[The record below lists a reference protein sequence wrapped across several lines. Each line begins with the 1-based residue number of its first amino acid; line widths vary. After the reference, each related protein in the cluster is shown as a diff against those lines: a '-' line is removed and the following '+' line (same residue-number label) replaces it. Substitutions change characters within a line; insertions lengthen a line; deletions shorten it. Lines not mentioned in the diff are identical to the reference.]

1 MINQDSADL
10 EIQQEGFD
18 FQKLFENK
26 YSNQESRKEEVH
38 KSHQPQ
44 PQQHCQGDTLQA
56 LVKNIKIEKQV
67 AGRNKKTKKIKW
79 NEKNTKIF
87 KDLYQQY
94 SGNLDQILLYFQQN
108 DELNTK
114 IDIKQIKNK
123 FKIEKKKKSL
133 TLLTQSQRISKDLNY
148 QLKLDQIN

>member
-10 EIQQEGFD
+10 DIQQEGFN
-18 FQKLFENK
+18 FQKLFEK
-26 YSNQESRKEEVH
+26 KCSNQETRKEEIH
-38 KSHQPQ
+38 KYHQSES
-44 PQQHCQGDTLQA
+44 QQHSQGDTLQA

-67 AGRNKKTKKIKW
+67 AGRNKKNKKIQW

-108 DELNTK
+108 NELNTK

-133 TLLTQSQRISKDLNY
+133 TLLTQSQRISKNLNY
-148 QLKLDQIN
+148 QLKLD

>member
-10 EIQQEGFD
+10 DIQQEGFD
-18 FQKLFENK
+18 FQKFFDK
-26 YSNQESRKEEVH
+26 KCSNQEPQKEEVH
-38 KSHQPQ
+38 KSNQSES
-44 PQQHCQGDTLQA
+44 QQQCQGDTLRA

-67 AGRNKKTKKIKW
+67 AGRNKKNKKIQW

-108 DELNTK
+108 NELKTK

-123 FKIEKKKKSL
+123 FKIEKKKKNL
-133 TLLTQSQRISKDLNY
+133 TLLSKSQIISKNLNY
-148 QLKLDQIN
+148 QLKLD

>member
-10 EIQQEGFD
+10 DIQQQGFD
-18 FQKLFENK
+18 FQQLFEKKCINREESQK
-26 YSNQESRKEEVH
+26 DQIQRFHFPQNQ
-38 KSHQPQ
+38 
-44 PQQHCQGDTLQA
+44 QQCQGDTLQA
-56 LVKNIKIEKQV
+56 LVKMIKIEKQV
-67 AGRNKKTKKIKW
+67 AGRNKKNKKIQW

-87 KDLYQQY
+87 QDLYQQY

-108 DELNTK
+108 NELNTK

-133 TLLTQSQRISKDLNY
+133 TLLSLSQRISKNFNY
-148 QLKLDQIN
+148 QLKLD

>member
-1 MINQDSADL
+1 MNNQDSADL
-10 EIQQEGFD
+10 DIQQEGFD
-18 FQKLFENK
+18 FQQLFDK
-26 YSNQESRKEEVH
+26 KCSNQEPQKNEIQQF
-38 KSHQPQ
+38 HQPEN
-44 PQQHCQGDTLQA
+44 QQRCQGDTLQA

-67 AGRNKKTKKIKW
+67 AGRNKKNKKIQW

-108 DELNTK
+108 NELNTK

-123 FKIEKKKKSL
+123 FKIEKKKKNL
-133 TLLTQSQRISKDLNY
+133 TLLSQSQRISKNLNY
-148 QLKLDQIN
+148 QLKLD

>member
-10 EIQQEGFD
+10 DIQQEGFD
-18 FQKLFENK
+18 FQKLFDKKFTNCEP
-26 YSNQESRKEEVH
+26 QKEEVH
-38 KSHQPQ
+38 KINQTENQQP
-44 PQQHCQGDTLQA
+44 CQGDTLRE

-67 AGRNKKTKKIKW
+67 AGRNKKNKKIQW

-108 DELNTK
+108 NELNTK

-123 FKIEKKKKSL
+123 FKIEKKKKNL
-133 TLLTQSQRISKDLNY
+133 TLLTKSQRISKNLNY
-148 QLKLDQIN
+148 QLKLD